1 MRRAL
6 RWLGFLLCGIG
17 IAAILASAV
26 MSSAGMN
33 PSYNLGDP
41 TKFEFV
47 LVPIWQVGLVIAA
60 MGGVCLLAA
69 RAMKSSA

>member
-6 RWLGFLLCGIG
+6 LWLGVLLCGIG

-26 MSSAGMN
+26 MSYAGMN

-41 TKFEFV
+41 AKFEFV

-60 MGGVCLLAA
+60 IGGVCLLAS